1 MLPVFHRG
9 LGKSLQAL
17 TALAVLRIEKNMNTA
32 PFLVVCPASVALH
45 WYDETKRFFPESLL
59 CPLRFSELSASP
71 GKDLQP
77 ASVVVVS
84 YEMLR
89 RDICLGPQRSV
100 LSGRLWEAVVLDEAH
115 LIKNPA
121 AGTSKAV
128 CALKS
133 LHRIALSGTPV
144 QNQVGMRRTW
154 GDILRRAV
162 STRLICFFLQVE
174 ELWSL
179 MQFLLPDYLGNTC
192 TCLHSRSLNRP

>member
-1 MLPVFHRG
+1 LASAAYWPTKCKLAGRDNFYITVFAQCARAFTAATRSLLLLLPVFHRG

-32 PFLVVCPASVALH
+32 PFLVVCPASVVLH
-45 WYDETKRFFPESLL
+45 WYDETKRFFPTSLL
-59 CPLRFSELSASP
+59 CPLRFSELSTSP

-89 RDICLGPQRSV
+89 RDISLGPQRSV
-100 LSGRLWEAVVLDEAH
+100 LISRLWEAVVLDEAH

-144 QNQVGMRRTW
+144 QNQVGMRR
-154 GDILRRAV
+154 I
-162 STRLICFFLQVE
+162 
-174 ELWSL
+174 
-179 MQFLLPDYLGNTC
+179 
-192 TCLHSRSLNRP
+192 